1 MQACRRKRAPGDSS
15 RSSRLFVS
23 LSLCGLLLLGIQIER
38 VASAPAGED
47 DAASPVGTTTL
58 PAMLDTT
65 TEAAEAAASTTTTTT
80 TTTEATIT
88 TIGVEQSS
96 ASTAAESAAKL
107 DSSTTLE
114 PNKLNASEAGELENP
129 KNENYRYDT
138 TSSRRVS
145 KAFQTLK
152 SLLLSLSLYLLS
164 LPSLWL
170 HNQISFFELPINAAP
185 LDIVVVVVGDVVCR
199 RPFSV
204 RSVKHFSIIIT
215 LFRLNGAQHSLI
227 FFRLIIDRI
236 LFGIS
241 YWFPVELLP

>member
-1 MQACRRKRAPGDSS
+1 MQACRKKRAPGDSS
-15 RSSRLFVS
+15 RSRLFVS

-65 TEAAEAAASTTTTTT
+65 TEAADAAAASTTTTTT

-96 ASTAAESAAKL
+96 ASTATESAAKL

-145 KAFQTLK
+145 KAFQTL
-152 SLLLSLSLYLLS
+152 
-164 LPSLWL
+164 
-170 HNQISFFELPINAAP
+170 
-185 LDIVVVVVGDVVCR
+185 
-199 RPFSV
+199 
-204 RSVKHFSIIIT
+204 
-215 LFRLNGAQHSLI
+215 
-227 FFRLIIDRI
+227 
-236 LFGIS
+236 
-241 YWFPVELLP
+241 

>member
-47 DAASPVGTTTL
+47 DATTL

-65 TEAAEAAASTTTTTT
+65 TEAAASTTTTTTTT

-96 ASTAAESAAKL
+96 ASTATESAAKL

-138 TSSRRVS
+138 TASRRVS

-152 SLLLSLSLYLLS
+152 SLSIS
-164 LPSLWL
+164 LPVPS
-170 HNQISFFELPINAAP
+170 
-185 LDIVVVVVGDVVCR
+185 
-199 RPFSV
+199 
-204 RSVKHFSIIIT
+204 
-215 LFRLNGAQHSLI
+215 
-227 FFRLIIDRI
+227 
-236 LFGIS
+236 
-241 YWFPVELLP
+241 LLPPLPRFPLAP

>member
-47 DAASPVGTTTL
+47 DATTL

-65 TEAAEAAASTTTTTT
+65 TEAAEAAAAAASTTTTTTT

-96 ASTAAESAAKL
+96 ASTATESAAKL

-138 TSSRRVS
+138 MASRRVS

-152 SLLLSLSLYLLS
+152 SLSLSL
-164 LPSLWL
+164 LPP
-170 HNQISFFELPINAAP
+170 LPRFPLAP
-185 LDIVVVVVGDVVCR
+185 
-199 RPFSV
+199 
-204 RSVKHFSIIIT
+204 
-215 LFRLNGAQHSLI
+215 
-227 FFRLIIDRI
+227 
-236 LFGIS
+236 
-241 YWFPVELLP
+241 

>member
-1 MQACRRKRAPGDSS
+1 MQACRKKRAPGDSS
-15 RSSRLFVS
+15 RSRLFVS

-38 VASAPAGED
+38 VTSAPAGED

-65 TEAAEAAASTTTTTT
+65 TEAADAAAASTTSTTTTTTT

-96 ASTAAESAAKL
+96 ASTATESAAKL

-145 KAFQTLK
+145 KAFQTL
-152 SLLLSLSLYLLS
+152 
-164 LPSLWL
+164 
-170 HNQISFFELPINAAP
+170 
-185 LDIVVVVVGDVVCR
+185 
-199 RPFSV
+199 
-204 RSVKHFSIIIT
+204 
-215 LFRLNGAQHSLI
+215 
-227 FFRLIIDRI
+227 
-236 LFGIS
+236 
-241 YWFPVELLP
+241 

>member
-1 MQACRRKRAPGDSS
+1 MEACRRKRAPGDSS

-47 DAASPVGTTTL
+47 DAASPVGTTTM

-65 TEAAEAAASTTTTTT
+65 TEAAEVAAAASTTTTTTT

-96 ASTAAESAAKL
+96 ASTATESAAKL
-107 DSSTTLE
+107 DSSTTSE

-152 SLLLSLSLYLLS
+152 SLLLSLSLYLLC
-164 LPSLWL
+164 LPSL
-170 HNQISFFELPINAAP
+170 
-185 LDIVVVVVGDVVCR
+185 
-199 RPFSV
+199 
-204 RSVKHFSIIIT
+204 SIIKFRSLSYQLT
-215 LFRLNGAQHSLI
+215 PLHSTSSATSSSCAAALFR
-227 FFRLIIDRI
+227 FD
-236 LFGIS
+236 
-241 YWFPVELLP
+241 P